1 MHEYGFFLS
10 IFFLKWNSNDLSKLL
25 FFITGSSQFPV
36 NSFIEYQ
43 DNGNT
48 ITIAPGGEKI
58 GFVLLILVLIC
69 FVCQN
74 MKTKKK

>member
-58 GFVLLILVLIC
+58 GFVLLKLVLIC